1 MPGAKKNR
9 LFSLAIFLERQE
21 KLEDRAYI
29 GQLLNSDL
37 EFLDRIEQTLIEL
50 QKVIEDIKKLN
61 NKRS

>member
-1 MPGAKKNR
+1 M
-9 LFSLAIFLERQE
+9 FLERQE